1 MESLLFRGIHFYFCG
16 RIRLLLRGQIRSL
29 IRSYL
34 FRLCCRCKCQIKP
47 CQMRAFHADQ
57 LHYQIH
63 LSTSCYVYILQEG
76 ASRETSYVLRFK
88 VQNNIFMT
96 FALTVWSFRLFFA
109 KGPQDEM
116 ESLMIVNL
124 LLRGSTMLRGC
135 AIIDFQTHSVLSC

>member
-1 MESLLFRGIHFYFCG
+1 
-16 RIRLLLRGQIRSL
+16 
-29 IRSYL
+29 
-34 FRLCCRCKCQIKP
+34 
-47 CQMRAFHADQ
+47 MRAFHADQ

-76 ASRETSYVLRFK
+76 ASREASYVLCFK

-96 FALTVWSFRLFFA
+96 FALTMWSFRLFFA

-116 ESLMIVNL
+116 ESQMIVNL
-124 LLRGSTMLRGC
+124 LMRGSTMLRGC